1 MADLTEGREHLRQGR
16 EMTPAEAYEAAR
28 LVAEGYSTD
37 APVATRYRD
46 IHPVPTTGDAVPH
59 AQPGRPPM
67 SQRATDHA
75 ALVLTYAFAS
85 LPVGATTSLVLWTLS
100 SVSPT
105 TLAIAALAPTV
116 LVTVTGITARMVGRA
131 VREGAAALP
140 DNTEHH
146 HTHIG
151 PTYLQHNQ
159 LRTNTRGFGRTTNQL
174 PPRH

>member
-1 MADLTEGREHLRQGR
+1 MADLTREHLRQADD
-16 EMTPAEAYEAAR
+16 MTPAEHYEAAR
-28 LVAEGYSTD
+28 LLAEGYSTD

-46 IHPVPTTGDAVPH
+46 IDPVPTTGGAVPH

-67 SQRATDHA
+67 SQRATDHS
-75 ALVLTYAFAS
+75 ALVLSYSVAS
-85 LPVGATTSLVLWTLS
+85 LPVGGATSLVLWALS

-105 TLAIAALAPTV
+105 TLAIAGLAAAGFVITV
-116 LVTVTGITARMVGRA
+116 GITARMMGRA
-131 VREGAAALP
+131 VREGASALP
-140 DNTEHH
+140 DNTQHH

-159 LRTNTRGFGRTTNQL
+159 LHTQTRGFGRTTNQL